1 MSQALSLQN
10 VMEVAGVYGT
20 VRWQE
25 SQFAKS
31 VAYPPRLIEYTGFQD
46 QDRARNIM
54 LACEAMGLSIKGV
67 LEMDYY
73 EDRARFRTTVM
84 PVDGYTIH
92 GQKYSIVCTLNRVAA
107 LVDNTAGV
115 DVHAL
120 TRKLSLVRN
129 DPP

>member
-1 MSQALSLQN
+1 MSQALGLKDL
-10 VMEVAGVYGT
+10 MEVAGLYGA

-25 SQFAKS
+25 SQFAKA
-31 VAYPPRLIEYTGFQD
+31 VAYPARLIEYVGFKEQE
-46 QDRARNIM
+46 RAQHVM

-67 LEMDYY
+67 MEMDYY

-84 PVDGYTIH
+84 PVDGYTVH

-107 LVDNTAGV
+107 LVDNSAGV

-120 TRKLSLVRN
+120 TRKLALVRN